1 MRTYKLY
8 NITYIN
14 AEGIDFA
21 VCLDDG
27 NIRDVVPESKDRP
40 LYTLLGEFNSRES
53 LETLLTAFHE
63 KYRLKDVNDGY
74 FSATCSIPNERFL
87 DIQDKLIKKHIQNST
102 NLIMEM
108 VEGSKVMQ
116 PVPVFN

>member
-8 NITYIN
+8 NIIYLN

-21 VCLDDG
+21 VCLNDG

-74 FSATCSIPNERFL
+74 FSVTCSIPNERFL

-102 NLIMEM
+102 NLIIDM
-108 VEGSKVMQ
+108 VESSNVMQ
-116 PVPVFN
+116 SIPILD

>member
-8 NITYIN
+8 NIIYLNIDDM
-14 AEGIDFA
+14 DFA
-21 VCLDDG
+21 VCLYDG

-40 LYTLLGEFNSRES
+40 LYTLLGEFNSRKS
-53 LETLLTAFHE
+53 LETLITAFHE

-74 FSATCSIPNERFL
+74 FSVTCSIPNERFL

-116 PVPVFN
+116 SVPILN